1 LTVQS
6 GGNVGIGTSTPSTF
20 KLEVG
25 GAIGPT
31 TDNTFDFGSA
41 GKRWVN
47 LYASNGTVQ
56 TSDARLKDNIQNID
70 YGLDT
75 IMKLRP
81 VSFSWKDKPNDGR
94 KLGLIAQEVQPVVG
108 EVVKEGSDPDKT
120 LGIYYDDLIPVVIK
134 SIQEQQYKINVL
146 DAKMQDKGM
155 TDTATIADKIDALTT
170 QTGQMKNDLIQ
181 VHTALD
187 SQKEEIASLSAKLA
201 QGLADIETLKGSV
214 LSASTSALLSST
226 LSTSTLSSLA
236 TSSAVLDDL
245 TVTGKTNVNALGVT
259 GSISA
264 GLLTITGL
272 DTSDAT
278 ASASIETLSGPLHLQ
293 KNGLGP
299 LELMADKI
307 VIDEKGNLALQ
318 EGNIELKKGKLIGN
332 DTIRGVVTLPAGQH
346 KVTVKQSWDAAPTSI
361 SAITTYDAHLWIEDL
376 TKDGF
381 TANVNP
387 AATSEAKIYWSAI
400 W

>member
-1 LTVQS
+1 MKIKPTLNTGASNAATTFNVFDLDTINTSVTGLTTNLLSLAYGGTNRLTVQS

-187 SQKEEIASLSAKLA
+187 SQKEEHLSCRRWWLYPSCPCLA
-201 QGLADIETLKGSV
+201 FWHPIRLFC
-214 LSASTSALLSST
+214 
-226 LSTSTLSSLA
+226 
-236 TSSAVLDDL
+236 
-245 TVTGKTNVNALGVT
+245 TVVPG
-259 GSISA
+259 
-264 GLLTITGL
+264 
-272 DTSDAT
+272 
-278 ASASIETLSGPLHLQ
+278 
-293 KNGLGP
+293 
-299 LELMADKI
+299 
-307 VIDEKGNLALQ
+307 
-318 EGNIELKKGKLIGN
+318 
-332 DTIRGVVTLPAGQH
+332 
-346 KVTVKQSWDAAPTSI
+346 
-361 SAITTYDAHLWIEDL
+361 Y
-376 TKDGF
+376 F
-381 TANVNP
+381 
-387 AATSEAKIYWSAI
+387 
-400 W
+400 